1 MKDAR
6 EVVEPIPD
14 DDSALELPEP
24 IDELARALGDK
35 VLVFADRGGPHAAVP
50 VLAAPEVRLRVLDRD
65 HGQRRLRE
73 EPSDEFYDERYEL
86 CKCKRY
92 EEVERSGRTRTLGET
107 GCAEEGIDDGTV
119 ADRYFIWA
127 WTYGVQR
134 MSIGSMRSKL

>member
-65 HGQRRLRE
+65 HGQRRLGE
-73 EPSDEFYDERYEL
+73 EASDEFYDERCER
-86 CKCKRY
+86 CKRKRY
-92 EEVERSGRTRTLGET
+92 DGVEETSGRTGTLGET
-107 GCAEEGIDDGTV
+107 GCAEEGVDDSAV
-119 ADRYFIWA
+119 ADRHFIW
-127 WTYGVQR
+127 T
-134 MSIGSMRSKL
+134 